1 MPSSAQD
8 YDQAREFTAASL
20 LKIIE
25 TTEQLS
31 HLSLPERKA
40 LIEEISRVI
49 PAGNVPGLVAAGLAT
64 LPDRAVPI
72 DATRRNLTLLMQGM
86 QTFLDRAVYTTFF
99 QGPASIL
106 NAYQKLLKLAGK
118 DLDKSFPEGTWQFY
132 VEFGVRED
140 SGRHAC
146 ETVGFQE
153 TIKREGLRLGNADEM
168 AAWVAASAWLLDRY
182 PALLTNEWHEHTRLH
197 HLATKIPGIAARWR
211 KVRPF
216 SSPVGTMVDFTE
228 YRRTAFELFC
238 NEELTNAKHV
248 SRHDIEK
255 VWNDKQAVA
264 QRAADLEAYQRQ
276 MSIQAVLNPTEHND
290 VRMLIPREKL
300 CIAVIQ
306 GGRYYLINFNAAS
319 SVESA
324 RSICGAIVR
333 SKPTIQPTSID
344 RALCTAYRRDQ
355 AALRRQLPE
364 SVKNELKRLRMAPII
379 LNWDQVSADQ
389 PLADIRSGRR
399 GIGDHALTV
408 FRTSRS
414 IAFDLSH
421 IFFDGPW
428 GMAVAEILTSQA
440 ARFARQLN
448 ASSRPTELNRFTCLN
463 LETPNPVLAQVRKS
477 HLPSEVSAE
486 TSLLRMDLV
495 QGARRSLYKRNKD
508 LSLTFN
514 DMLVLY
520 RSLFGPTYQPSSE
533 LMGELAALHAS
544 SEPRVQRAAELALE
558 SIEIARQQ
566 SPALLIPV
574 DASGVQPRQRLYPMT
589 FRNPF
594 TDILTKRQNVLAAQD
609 KMDSARVI
617 QRTTG
622 LRQFDAARG
631 EYLLAIHFFGQLI
644 KRYKDVTLMGE
655 SVSTATIKLLAGL
668 PSGIQRLLDKLPSH
682 FDILNDVV
690 KGQEVFSNVGQVA
703 ATSSLT
709 RFNTAKDDNEKKILA
724 WGIITDA
731 TGTVRLSLRDVRP
744 HVPALISVKQE
755 ALAQRMTQEYLDSYA
770 MGLNTFAEE
779 LMQITRIRS

>member
-1 MPSSAQD
+1 
-8 YDQAREFTAASL
+8 
-20 LKIIE
+20 
-25 TTEQLS
+25 
-31 HLSLPERKA
+31 
-40 LIEEISRVI
+40 
-49 PAGNVPGLVAAGLAT
+49 
-64 LPDRAVPI
+64 
-72 DATRRNLTLLMQGM
+72 
-86 QTFLDRAVYTTFF
+86 
-99 QGPASIL
+99 
-106 NAYQKLLKLAGK
+106 
-118 DLDKSFPEGTWQFY
+118 
-132 VEFGVRED
+132 
-140 SGRHAC
+140 
-146 ETVGFQE
+146 
-153 TIKREGLRLGNADEM
+153 
-168 AAWVAASAWLLDRY
+168 
-182 PALLTNEWHEHTRLH
+182 
-197 HLATKIPGIAARWR
+197 
-211 KVRPF
+211 
-216 SSPVGTMVDFTE
+216 
-228 YRRTAFELFC
+228 
-238 NEELTNAKHV
+238 
-248 SRHDIEK
+248 
-255 VWNDKQAVA
+255 
-264 QRAADLEAYQRQ
+264 
-276 MSIQAVLNPTEHND
+276 
-290 VRMLIPREKL
+290 
-300 CIAVIQ
+300 
-306 GGRYYLINFNAAS
+306 
-319 SVESA
+319 
-324 RSICGAIVR
+324 
-333 SKPTIQPTSID
+333 
-344 RALCTAYRRDQ
+344 
-355 AALRRQLPE
+355 
-364 SVKNELKRLRMAPII
+364 
-379 LNWDQVSADQ
+379 
-389 PLADIRSGRR
+389 
-399 GIGDHALTV
+399 
-408 FRTSRS
+408 
-414 IAFDLSH
+414 
-421 IFFDGPW
+421 
-428 GMAVAEILTSQA
+428 MAVAEILTSQA

-486 TSLLRMDLV
+486 TALLRMDLV

-609 KMDSARVI
+609 KMDSAGVI